1 MAALPD
7 ALIDEVALV
16 GPRPAIAEKLEVWKS
31 SGVTTLGIVAQDLGT
46 LRTLAELVL

>member
-16 GPRPAIAEKLEVWKS
+16 GPRQAIAEKLTVWKE
-31 SGVTTLGIVAQDLGT
+31 SGVTTLGVVVQDRDT